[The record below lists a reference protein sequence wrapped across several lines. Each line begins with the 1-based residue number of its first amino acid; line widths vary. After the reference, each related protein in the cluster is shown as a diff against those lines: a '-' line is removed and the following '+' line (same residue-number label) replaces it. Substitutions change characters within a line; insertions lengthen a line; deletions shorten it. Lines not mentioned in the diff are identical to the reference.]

1 MPKQPVSYLQT
12 DPRWKNIPYAVKG
25 ESATIGGSG
34 CGPTSMAMVLA
45 TWADPKVTPA
55 TECAWALK
63 NGYKAKG
70 QGTYYSYF
78 PPAAKRYGLDC
89 RQLNHAS
96 IYGNNGAVYHTTA
109 REAVLNGDLVIACM
123 GKGNW
128 TRSGHFVLVWWIDRE
143 KDVVYINDPASTKT
157 ARTRGSYSLFVK
169 QVKYYFVIKR
179 PATVPEKEEPDMTEK
194 QVADIVWQ
202 IVDSVK
208 KEIISEMKP
217 RVYNTVD
224 ELPYGQDTVNRLM
237 EAGILRGKGGGLGLT
252 EDLLRML
259 IIQERMNGHVD

>member
-1 MPKQPVSYLQT
+1 MNTKPVSYLQT
-12 DPRWKNIPYAVKG
+12 DPRWKNTPYAVSG

-45 TWADPKVTPA
+45 TWADPTVTPES
-55 TECAWALK
+55 ECAWALK

-96 IYGNNGAVYHTTA
+96 IYGNNGAVCHTTA

-123 GKGNW
+123 GPGNW
-128 TRSGHFVLVWWIDRE
+128 TRSGHFVLAWWIDRE

-179 PATVPEKEEPDMTEK
+179 PAAAPEKEEDMTEQ
-194 QVADIVWQ
+194 QVTDIVWQ
-202 IVDSVK
+202 IVDSVLPK
-208 KEIISEMKP
+208 K
-217 RVYNTVD
+217 YNTV
-224 ELPYGQDTVNRLM
+224 EEIPEWARPTVQSLVD
-237 EAGILRGKGGGLGLT
+237 KGVLLGTGSGLGLD
-252 EDLLRML
+252 ENLLRML
-259 IIQERMNGHVD
+259 VIDERLKNVDRV

>member
-1 MPKQPVSYLQT
+1 MNTQPVSYLQT

-25 ESATIGGSG
+25 ERATIGGSG

-78 PPAAKRYGLDC
+78 QPAAKRYGLTC
-89 RQLNHAS
+89 RQLNAVN
-96 IYGNNGAVYHTTA
+96 IYGNNGAVYHAQA
-109 REAVLNGDLVIACM
+109 REALERGDLVIACM
-123 GKGNW
+123 GRGNW
-128 TRSGHFVLVWWIDRE
+128 TRSGHFVLVWKIEGDT
-143 KDVVYINDPASTKT
+143 VYINDPASTL
-157 ARTRGSYSLFVK
+157 ARRTRGDYQTFIK
-169 QVKYYFVIKR
+169 EVKYYFVVQR
-179 PATVPEKEEPDMTEK
+179 PAAPEKEEETDVTEK
-194 QVADIVWQ
+194 QVSDIVWQ

-208 KEIISEMKP
+208 KEIISELKP

-237 EAGILRGKGGGLGLT
+237 ETGILRGKGGGLGLT